1 MTPLSVLVL
10 DHVTKRFDSFTAVDD
25 LSFDV
30 PEGGI
35 FGFLGANGA
44 GKTTTLRMA
53 LDILRP
59 TSGTLEVLGRP
70 PGRHSS
76 AKGGGGEI
84 GFLPE
89 ERGLYRQMTVLETVV
104 YFGRL
109 KGMTTG
115 DATASARGLL
125 ERFGLGP
132 FEDRKVEQLS
142 KGMAQKV
149 QLAAA
154 LVTNPKLLILDE
166 PFSGLDPVNQ
176 AVLEEVVLERARA
189 GATVVFST
197 HVMQHAERLCDRLLL
212 LAKGRKVFQ
221 GDQEAARA
229 QLPTRLTLSARD
241 DPHSLPGVLSAQA
254 QGTARDGWTDWAI
267 TLPPGGDAGAL
278 LEACTTRG
286 FALRRFDIHRAS
298 LHEVFLHLVGE
309 APDAPKPD
317 TQAAGV
323 AA

>member
-1 MTPLSVLVL
+1 VLRL
-10 DHVTKRFDSFTAVDD
+10 DGVTKRFEGFTAVDN
-25 LSFDV
+25 LSFEV

-59 TSGTLEVLGRP
+59 TSGTIEVLGAP
-70 PGRHSS
+70 PGRR
-76 AKGGGGEI
+76 GNGDV

-109 KGMTTG
+109 KGMSG
-115 DATASARGLL
+115 PDATAAARPLL
-125 ERFGLGP
+125 DRFGLAA
-132 FEDRKVEQLS
+132 FADRKVEQLS

-154 LVTNPKLLILDE
+154 LVTGPRLLILDE

-176 AVLEEVVLERARA
+176 AVLEEVVLERAKD
-189 GATVVFST
+189 GGTVVFST

-221 GDQEAARA
+221 GDQDEARA
-229 QLPTRLTLSARD
+229 QLPTRLSLTAKA
-241 DPHSLPGVLSAQA
+241 DPRKLPGVERADA
-254 QGTARDGWTDWAI
+254 GAARAGWTDWEI
-267 TLPPGGDAGAL
+267 TLKPGASSGAL
-278 LEACTTRG
+278 LEACTAGG
-286 FALRRFDIHRAS
+286 FALQKFETRRAS
-298 LHEVFLHLVGE
+298 LHEVFLHLVGGDPATSGSE
-309 APDAPKPD
+309 ARS
-317 TQAAGV
+317 
-323 AA
+323 

>member
-1 MTPLSVLVL
+1 MSVLSL
-10 DHVTKRFDSFTAVDD
+10 DRVTKRFDSFTAVDD
-25 LSFDV
+25 LSFEV

-59 TSGTLEVLGRP
+59 TSGTIEVLGRA
-70 PGRHSS
+70 PGRR
-76 AKGGGGEI
+76 ADGEI

-89 ERGLYRQMTVLETVV
+89 ERGLYRQMTVLETVI

-109 KGMTTG
+109 KGMTAR
-115 DATASARGLL
+115 DAEASARALL
-125 ERFGLGP
+125 DRFGLSP
-132 FEDRKVEQLS
+132 FATRKVEQLS

-154 LVTNPKLLILDE
+154 LVTAPRLVILDE

-176 AVLEEVVLERARA
+176 SVLEDVVLDRARA
-189 GATVVFST
+189 GSTIVFST

-212 LAKGRKVFQ
+212 LAKGRRVFQ
-221 GDQEAARA
+221 GDQDEARA
-229 QLPTRLTLSARD
+229 QLPTRLTLTSNA
-241 DPHSLPGVLSAQA
+241 DPHSLPGVKSASP
-254 QGTARDGWTDWAI
+254 QGPPRDGWTDWEIA
-267 TLPPGGDAGAL
+267 LKPGGEAAAL
-278 LEACTTRG
+278 LEACTTRS

-298 LHEVFLHLVGE
+298 LHEVFLHLVG
-309 APDAPKPD
+309 DAPAQSE
-317 TQAAGV
+317 TV
-323 AA
+323 A

>member
-1 MTPLSVLVL
+1 MAVLAL
-10 DHVTKRFDSFTAVDD
+10 DRVTKRFDAFTAVDE

-70 PGRHSS
+70 PGQR
-76 AKGGGGEI
+76 GGGEI

-89 ERGLYRQMTVLETVV
+89 ERGLYRQMTAVETVV

-109 KGMTTG
+109 KGMTAR
-115 DATASARGLL
+115 DAEASARSLL
-125 ERFGLGP
+125 DRFGLAAAAA
-132 FEDRKVEQLS
+132 RKVEQLS

-154 LVTNPKLLILDE
+154 LVTSPRLIILDE
-166 PFSGLDPVNQ
+166 PFTGLDPVNQ
-176 AVLEEVVLERARA
+176 AVLEELVLERARA
-189 GATVVFST
+189 GATVIFST

-212 LAKGRKVFQ
+212 VARGRKVFQ
-221 GDQEAARA
+221 GDQDAARA
-229 QLPTRLTLSARD
+229 ELPTRLTLTARD
-241 DPHSLPGVLSAQA
+241 DPRSLPGVKSAEA
-254 QGTARDGWTDWAI
+254 LNAGKGGGPRDGWTDWAI
-267 TLPPGGDAGAL
+267 ALAPGGDAGAL
-278 LEACTTRG
+278 LEACTSRG

-298 LHEVFLHLVGE
+298 LHEIFLHLVGE
-309 APDAPKPD
+309 APAQP
-317 TQAAGV
+317 AEV

>member
-1 MTPLSVLVL
+1 MAVLVL
-10 DHVTKRFDSFTAVDD
+10 DRVTKRFDAFTAVDD
-25 LSFDV
+25 LSFQV

-59 TSGTLEVLGRP
+59 TSGTIEVLGRAP
-70 PGRHSS
+70 DRR
-76 AKGGGGEI
+76 GGGDV

-89 ERGLYRQMTVLETVV
+89 ERGLYRQMTALETVI

-109 KGMTTG
+109 KGMTAG
-115 DATASARGLL
+115 DAEASARALL
-125 ERFGLGP
+125 DRFGLSAAA
-132 FEDRKVEQLS
+132 ERKVEQLS
-142 KGMAQKV
+142 KGMAQKA
-149 QLAAA
+149 QIAAA
-154 LVTNPKLLILDE
+154 LVTSPRLIILDE

-176 AVLEEVVLERARA
+176 AVLEEVVLERARE

-212 LAKGRKVFQ
+212 LARGRRVFQ
-221 GDQEAARA
+221 GDQDEARA
-229 QLPTRLTLSARD
+229 QLPTRLTLAARA
-241 DPHSLPGVLSAQA
+241 DPHSLPGVKSAEA
-254 QGTARDGWTDWAI
+254 LGAPRDGWTDWAI
-267 TLPPGGDAGAL
+267 TLDPGGDAGAL
-278 LEACTTRG
+278 LEACTARG

-298 LHEVFLHLVGE
+298 LHEVFLHLVGD
-309 APDAPKPD
+309 ADAPK
-317 TQAAGV
+317 AEV